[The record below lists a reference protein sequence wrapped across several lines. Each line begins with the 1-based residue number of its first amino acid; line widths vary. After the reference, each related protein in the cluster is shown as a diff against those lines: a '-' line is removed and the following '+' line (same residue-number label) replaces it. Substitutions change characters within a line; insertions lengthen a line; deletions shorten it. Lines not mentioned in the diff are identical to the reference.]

1 MTAMT
6 SPFEKSLKD
15 IAIQD
20 FNMCFFVSLMLLSLY
35 PDTSKILSEDSRFWF
50 LHIIIPSFNGIFTA
64 LIVIALN
71 RYFALRNYIR
81 HYYTPDTGKLAI
93 VAFAAGFCSLYV
105 TLSDAGTYLISAG
118 IIYIAAA
125 NVRIFADKISSLLRP
140 NIMATPADL
149 AEFANF
155 FINLMIT
162 FAVINLCAN
171 TIHNALNAGQAFN
184 FGKGI
189 TAIIDAVYFSI
200 ITMTTVGYGEIV
212 PQTAF
217 ARIIVSAECLT
228 SYLLLG
234 IMIGIITR
242 GINFNQPEK

>member
-1 MTAMT
+1 MTK
-6 SPFEKSLKD
+6 PFEKSLKD
-15 IAIQD
+15 IAVQD
-20 FNMCFFVSLMLLSLY
+20 FNMCFFISLMLLSLY
-35 PDTSKILSEDSRFWF
+35 PDTSKILSEDGQFWF
-50 LHIIIPSFNGIFTA
+50 LHLVIPSFNGVVTT
-64 LIVIALN
+64 LIVVALN
-71 RYFALRNYIR
+71 RYFALKNYIR
-81 HYYTPDTGKLAI
+81 HYYTPDTGKLAL

-105 TLSDAGTYLISAG
+105 TLEDIGTYLISIF
-118 IIYIAAA
+118 IIYIAVA
-125 NVRIFADKISSLLRP
+125 NVRIFANKISALLRP

-149 AEFANF
+149 GEFANF
-155 FINLMIT
+155 FINLIIT

-212 PQTAF
+212 PHTAI
-217 ARIIVSAECLT
+217 ARIIVSVECLT
-228 SYLLLG
+228 SYLMLG

-242 GINFNQPEK
+242 GINFNQPQK